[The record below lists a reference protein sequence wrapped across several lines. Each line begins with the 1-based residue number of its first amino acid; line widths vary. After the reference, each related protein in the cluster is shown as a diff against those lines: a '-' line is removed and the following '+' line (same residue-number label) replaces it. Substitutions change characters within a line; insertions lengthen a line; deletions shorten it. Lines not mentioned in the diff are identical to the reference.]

1 MSRHF
6 GGLAERPD
14 GAIMVEETEV
24 KYRNRTGGP
33 VLREGNVTVMVSEM
47 NSAIQF
53 YVEKLGLTLKVRYSD
68 QFAQVVAPG
77 LTIALHPAD
86 RQGRRSGRSEG
97 LSIGLR
103 VDNLE
108 RTMKDLE
115 RKGLKFSPVV
125 EDGPVRLASFKDPD
139 GNPLYL
145 AESRW

>member
-1 MSRHF
+1 MSP
-6 GGLAERPD
+6 AKRPD
-14 GAIMVEETEV
+14 GAIVVEEIEV
-24 KYRNRTGGP
+24 KYRNRIASP
-33 VLREGNVTVMVSEM
+33 VLKEGNVTVMVSDM

-53 YVEKLGLTLKVRYSD
+53 YVEKLGLTVKARYSD
-68 QFAQVVAPG
+68 QFAQVAAPG

-86 RQGRRSGRSEG
+86 KQGQRSEKSEG

-115 RKGLKFSPVV
+115 GKGLKFSPVV
-125 EDGPVRLASFKDPD
+125 EDGPVRLASF
-139 GNPLYL
+139 NPLYL

>member
-6 GGLAERPD
+6 RWASPRGPTERLWLRKLRLNIVT
-14 GAIMVEETEV
+14 ALEV
-24 KYRNRTGGP
+24 
-33 VLREGNVTVMVSEM
+33 LCSEGNVTVMVSEM

-115 RKGLKFSPVV
+115 GKGLKFSPVV

>member
-1 MSRHF
+1 MSP
-6 GGLAERPD
+6 AKRPD
-14 GAIMVEETEV
+14 GAIVVEEIEV
-24 KYRNRTGGP
+24 KYRNRIASP
-33 VLREGNVTVMVSEM
+33 VLKEGNVTVMVSDM

-53 YVEKLGLTLKVRYSD
+53 YVEKLGLTLKARYSD
-68 QFAQVVAPG
+68 QFAQVAAPG

-86 RQGRRSGRSEG
+86 KQGQRSEKSEG

-115 RKGLKFSPVV
+115 GKGLKFSRVA
-125 EDGPVRLASFKDPD
+125 EDGPVRLAFFKDPD

>member
-6 GGLAERPD
+6 RWASPRGPTERLWLRKLRLNIVT
-14 GAIMVEETEV
+14 ALEV
-24 KYRNRTGGP
+24 
-33 VLREGNVTVMVSEM
+33 LCSEGNVTVMVSEM

-115 RKGLKFSPVV
+115 GR
-125 EDGPVRLASFKDPD
+125 D
-139 GNPLYL
+139 
-145 AESRW
+145 

>member
-1 MSRHF
+1 VSRHF
-6 GGLAERPD
+6 RWASPRGPTERLWLRKLRLNIVT
-14 GAIMVEETEV
+14 ALEV
-24 KYRNRTGGP
+24 
-33 VLREGNVTVMVSEM
+33 LCSEGNVTVMVSEM

-115 RKGLKFSPVV
+115 GKGLKFSPVV

>member
-1 MSRHF
+1 
-6 GGLAERPD
+6 
-14 GAIMVEETEV
+14 
-24 KYRNRTGGP
+24 
-33 VLREGNVTVMVSEM
+33 VLKEGNVTVMVSDM

-53 YVEKLGLTLKVRYSD
+53 YVEKLGLTLKARYSD
-68 QFAQVVAPG
+68 QFAQVAAPG

-86 RQGRRSGRSEG
+86 KQGQRSEKSEG

-115 RKGLKFSPVV
+115 GKGLKFSRVA
-125 EDGPVRLASFKDPD
+125 EDGPVRLAFFKDPD

>member
-1 MSRHF
+1 M
-6 GGLAERPD
+6 
-14 GAIMVEETEV
+14 
-24 KYRNRTGGP
+24 
-33 VLREGNVTVMVSEM
+33 LREGNVTVMVSDM
-47 NSAIQF
+47 DSAIQF
-53 YVEKLGLTLKVRYSD
+53 YVEKLGLTLKARYSD

-86 RQGRRSGRSEG
+86 KQGRRSVRSEG

-108 RTMKDLE
+108 RTMKDL
-115 RKGLKFSPVV
+115 KGKGVKFSRIV

>member
-1 MSRHF
+1 MSP
-6 GGLAERPD
+6 AKRPD
-14 GAIMVEETEV
+14 GAIVVEEIEV
-24 KYRNRTGGP
+24 KYRNRIASP
-33 VLREGNVTVMVSEM
+33 VLKEGNVTVMVSDM

-53 YVEKLGLTLKVRYSD
+53 YVEKLGLTLKARYSD
-68 QFAQVVAPG
+68 QFAQVAAPG

-86 RQGRRSGRSEG
+86 KQGQRSGKSEG

-115 RKGLKFSPVV
+115 GKGLKFSRVA
-125 EDGPVRLASFKDPD
+125 EDGPVRLAFFKDPD

>member
-1 MSRHF
+1 M
-6 GGLAERPD
+6 D
-14 GAIMVEETEV
+14 IMVEETEV
-24 KYRNRTGGP
+24 KYRNRTAGP
-33 VLREGNVTVMVSEM
+33 VLREGNVTVMVSDM

-53 YVEKLGLTLKVRYSD
+53 YVEKLGLALKSRSSD
-68 QFAQVVAPG
+68 QFAQVVARG

-86 RQGRRSGRSEG
+86 KQDRRLGRSEG

-115 RKGLKFSPVV
+115 GKGVKFGRGV
-125 EDGPVRLASFKDPD
+125 EDGPVKLASFKDPD

>member
-1 MSRHF
+1 VSRHF
-6 GGLAERPD
+6 RWASPRGPTERLWLRKLRLNIVT
-14 GAIMVEETEV
+14 ALEV
-24 KYRNRTGGP
+24 
-33 VLREGNVTVMVSEM
+33 LCSEGNVTVMVSEM

-103 VDNLE
+103 GDNLE

-115 RKGLKFSPVV
+115 GKGLKFSPVV

>member
-1 MSRHF
+1 M
-6 GGLAERPD
+6 
-14 GAIMVEETEV
+14 
-24 KYRNRTGGP
+24 
-33 VLREGNVTVMVSEM
+33 LREGNVTVMVSDM

-53 YVEKLGLTLKVRYSD
+53 YVEKLGLMLKARYSD

-77 LTIALHPAD
+77 LTIALHPLTNK
-86 RQGRRSGRSEG
+86 GRRAGKSQRSEG

-115 RKGLKFSPVV
+115 GKGVKFGGVV

>member
-1 MSRHF
+1 M
-6 GGLAERPD
+6 GLAERPD

-33 VLREGNVTVMVSEM
+33 VLREGNVIVMVSEM

-103 VDNLE
+103 VNNLE

-115 RKGLKFSPVV
+115 GR
-125 EDGPVRLASFKDPD
+125 D
-139 GNPLYL
+139 
-145 AESRW
+145 

>member
-1 MSRHF
+1 M
-6 GGLAERPD
+6 GLAERPD
-14 GAIMVEETEV
+14 GAIMVEELRLNIVTV
-24 KYRNRTGGP
+24 PAGP
-33 VLREGNVTVMVSEM
+33 VLREGNVTVMVSDM
-47 NSAIQF
+47 DSTIQF
-53 YVEKLGLTLKVRYSD
+53 YVEKLGLTLKARYSD

-77 LTIALHPAD
+77 LTIALHPAGK
-86 RQGRRSGRSEG
+86 RGRRSARSEG

-115 RKGLKFSPVV
+115 GKGLKFSRVA
-125 EDGPVRLASFKDPD
+125 EDGPVRLAFFKDPD

>member
-1 MSRHF
+1 M
-6 GGLAERPD
+6 
-14 GAIMVEETEV
+14 
-24 KYRNRTGGP
+24 
-33 VLREGNVTVMVSEM
+33 LREGNVTVMVSDM
-47 NSAIQF
+47 GSAIQF
-53 YVEKLGLTLKVRYSD
+53 VEKVGLKLKARYSD

-86 RQGRRSGRSEG
+86 KQGRRLGRSEG
-97 LSIGLR
+97 LSIGLG

-115 RKGLKFSPVV
+115 GKGVKFGRVV

>member
-1 MSRHF
+1 MSP
-6 GGLAERPD
+6 AKRPD
-14 GAIMVEETEV
+14 GAIVVEEIEV
-24 KYRNRTGGP
+24 KYRNRIASP
-33 VLREGNVTVMVSEM
+33 VLKEGNVTVMVSDM

-53 YVEKLGLTLKVRYSD
+53 YVEKLGLTLKARYSD
-68 QFAQVVAPG
+68 QFAQVAAPG

-86 RQGRRSGRSEG
+86 KQGQRSEKSEG

-139 GNPLYL
+139 GNPL
-145 AESRW
+145 

>member
-1 MSRHF
+1 VSP
-6 GGLAERPD
+6 AKRPD
-14 GAIMVEETEV
+14 GAIVVEEIEV
-24 KYRNRTGGP
+24 KYRNRIASP
-33 VLREGNVTVMVSEM
+33 VLKEGNVTVMVSEM

-115 RKGLKFSPVV
+115 GKGLKFSPVV

>member
-6 GGLAERPD
+6 RWASPRGPTERLWLRKLRLNIVT
-14 GAIMVEETEV
+14 ALEV
-24 KYRNRTGGP
+24 
-33 VLREGNVTVMVSEM
+33 LCSEGNVTVMVSEM

-86 RQGRRSGRSEG
+86 RQGRRSGKSEG

-115 RKGLKFSPVV
+115 RKGLKFSPLV